1 MPKPENLLMSY
12 IVCDMLSKSDQTV
25 AHDAWVKIIGEMSDR
40 FKSAGAT
47 RQTVSQ
53 IWNREGTFKLG
64 FMWEY
69 KDEKAFVQCQ
79 TLFREAEVE
88 FQKRTGIAWK
98 ITPTRG
104 IVLTDMHF

>member
-25 AHDAWVKIIGEMSDR
+25 AHDAWVEIIEEMSDR

-69 KDEKAFVQCQ
+69 KDEKAFVRCQ
-79 TLFREAEVE
+79 S
-88 FQKRTGIAWK
+88 
-98 ITPTRG
+98 
-104 IVLTDMHF
+104 

>member
-25 AHDAWVKIIGEMSDR
+25 AHDAWVRIIEDMSER
-40 FKSAGAT
+40 FKAAGAT

-64 FMWEY
+64 FMWNTKTKKHSY
-69 KDEKAFVQCQ
+69 SVKVYFVRPRWNFKNE
-79 TLFREAEVE
+79 LA
-88 FQKRTGIAWK
+88 
-98 ITPTRG
+98 
-104 IVLTDMHF
+104 

>member
-25 AHDAWVKIIGEMSDR
+25 AHDAWVKITEEMSDR

-64 FMWEY
+64 F
-69 KDEKAFVQCQ
+69 
-79 TLFREAEVE
+79 L
-88 FQKRTGIAWK
+88 GIQRRK
-98 ITPTRG
+98 SIRSMSKFIPRG
-104 IVLTDMHF
+104 